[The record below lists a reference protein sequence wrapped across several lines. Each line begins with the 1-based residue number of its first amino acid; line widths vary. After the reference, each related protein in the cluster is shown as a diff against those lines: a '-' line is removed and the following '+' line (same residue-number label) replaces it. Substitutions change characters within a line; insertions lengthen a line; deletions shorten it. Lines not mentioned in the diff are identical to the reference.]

1 MSAADVR
8 GNLVVIRSG
17 DLDRAEKFYSA
28 LGFTFTRHSHGK
40 GPVHLAS
47 EQAGQVFEVY
57 PLGRDGQGTTAVR
70 IGFAV
75 PSVDDAF
82 AASLAAGGAEV
93 SAPQQSPWGRR
104 AVVSDPDGHRVELT
118 SGGSEGQEAR
128 RL

>member
-1 MSAADVR
+1 MSAPEVFC
-8 GNLVVIRSG
+8 NLVVIRSG

-28 LGFTFTRHSHGK
+28 LGLTFTRHYHGK
-40 GPVHLAS
+40 GPEHLAC
-47 EQAGQVFEVY
+47 ERAGHALEIY
-57 PLGRDGQGTTAVR
+57 PIGKDGQGTAAAR

-93 SAPQQSPWGRR
+93 SAPQDSPWGRR

-118 SGGSEGQEAR
+118 SDGWSNKQ
-128 RL
+128 